1 MQEHSTAFSWP
12 AVPGPWRSISRQF
25 WLAFLA
31 ACLIGTIT
39 HLYMF
44 TNLLLNHDSATQ
56 IYTSNDVLSSG
67 RWALEYLS
75 LFSAYLQMPVV
86 IGLISILALAVTA
99 GLTVRVMELTHPAHI
114 VLASALLVTF
124 PSIAAIFGYLF
135 TADAYF
141 LCLMFNALAVYCTKN
156 YRFGWAA
163 ALPLLTVACGG
174 YQAFICCAI
183 GLLLFD
189 CILRLLKDEPLAA
202 VLRRGV
208 GYILLCGAALI
219 LYYLILNLILAATG
233 TELVDYQ
240 GLSGMSLENVGRF
253 LKQIPFAFLFF
264 GKNVL
269 APDYLGR
276 VSQAVQTIYLVFAGV
291 MAVWLAVKK
300 QLFRDLPRLL
310 LLLAGLLL
318 LPLALNFVSIL
329 ALGAEVHALMIYSFV
344 LIFLM
349 VLKCAELVMEEEVR
363 AQKTKRWTAVF
374 FLNLLLCFGVVW
386 GNFCT
391 CNAAYLRLQVRYE
404 NSFAAANRIAE
415 RIESLEGYTPGMPV
429 ALIGYLPYGTYGQYL
444 SGVSQAEALIGTG
457 DEPLLC
463 YYSLPYFLETYIGL
477 RLPAMTDAQW
487 ASSHEAAVLDPMPI
501 FPADGSVIL
510 HDGVVIVKLSQ
521 TY

>member
-1 MQEHSTAFSWP
+1 MNEQSAAFRWP
-12 AVPGPWRSISRQF
+12 ATPGPWRRITRQF

-39 HLYMF
+39 HLYLF

-56 IYTSNDVLSSG
+56 IYTTNNVLSSG
-67 RWALEYLS
+67 RWALEFLS
-75 LFSAYLQMPVV
+75 GFSTYFQMPVV
-86 IGLISILALAVTA
+86 IGLISILALAAAA
-99 GLTVRVMELTHPAHI
+99 GLTVRVMELTHPTHI

-141 LCLMFNALAVYCTKN
+141 LCLLFNALAVYCAKN
-156 YRFGWAA
+156 YRYGWAA

-174 YQAFICCAI
+174 YQAFICYAI

-189 CILRLLKDEPLAA
+189 CILCLLKNEPLLA
-202 VLRRGV
+202 VIRRGV
-208 GYILLCGAALI
+208 GYMLLCAAALI
-219 LYYLILNLILAATG
+219 LYYLILNLLLAVTG

-240 GLSGMSLENVGRF
+240 GLNGMSLENLGRF
-253 LKQIPFAFLFF
+253 LQQIPFAFLFF

-269 APDYLGR
+269 LPDYLDR
-276 VSQAVQTIYLVFAGV
+276 VFQVAQCLYLIFAGAL
-291 MAVWLAVKK
+291 AVYLAVKK

-310 LLLAGLLL
+310 LLIVGVAL

-344 LIFLM
+344 LIFVM
-349 VLKCAELVMEEEVR
+349 ALKCAELAMQEGVR
-363 AQKTKRWTAVF
+363 TQSSRWPVIF
-374 FLNLLLCFGVVW
+374 FLNLLLCFGVIW

-391 CNAAYLRLQVRYE
+391 TNAAYLRLQVRYE
-404 NSFAAANRIAE
+404 NTFATANRIAE
-415 RIESLEGYTPGMPV
+415 RIESLDGYVPGMPV

-444 SGVSQAEALIGTG
+444 SGVSQTEALIGTG
-457 DEPLLC
+457 DELLLC

-477 RLPAMTDAQW
+477 HLPSMTDEQW
-487 ASSHEAAVLDPMPI
+487 AVSHEAAVLDAMPV
-501 FPADGSVIL
+501 FPADGSVVL
-510 HDGVVIVKLSQ
+510 HEGVVIVKLSQ
-521 TY
+521 AY